1 MDSQSKQVSEYA
13 TRMEDYDKKF
23 EENSRRFGSM
33 LAVSG
38 KNVLYLVGKIIFKV
52 ITCIIVTFTGT
63 QQMQNRVTI
72 LSVTV
77 PPDAGNDY

>member
-38 KNVLYLVGKIIFKV
+38 KNVLYLVGKIRKLFLLHFQELNKCKTELQYYRSRSHLMQV
-52 ITCIIVTFTGT
+52 MIIDT
-63 QQMQNRVTI
+63 Q
-72 LSVTV
+72 
-77 PPDAGNDY
+77 

>member
-1 MDSQSKQVSEYA
+1 
-13 TRMEDYDKKF
+13 
-23 EENSRRFGSM
+23 M

-52 ITCIIVTFTGT
+52 TIWTIVTVTGT

>member
-38 KNVLYLVGKIIFKV
+38 KNVLYLVGKIRKLFLLHFIAAHMVKL
-52 ITCIIVTFTGT
+52 
-63 QQMQNRVTI
+63 M
-72 LSVTV
+72 S
-77 PPDAGNDY
+77 

>member
-1 MDSQSKQVSEYA
+1 MKNIILCSELKTCKSKMDSQSKQVSEYA

-38 KNVLYLVGKIIFKV
+38 KNVL
-52 ITCIIVTFTGT
+52 
-63 QQMQNRVTI
+63 
-72 LSVTV
+72 
-77 PPDAGNDY
+77 